1 MFFYNSQRRETM
13 ASKSTERE
21 NLIMREALSAM
32 RSLGGQTTRKEI
44 RREIREHSDK
54 ISEQIVDEQ
63 RTSKKSGFKYHPF
76 TYRSNFAI
84 KHLIAADFIN
94 TEDNRNLELSEK
106 GRNIDLDQFDANKD
120 VRAISEPGFMRGK
133 GSFDKRNLDDDD
145 VESWR
150 EELLSALSKM
160 HPKKFELFCRGLL
173 TNMGVDID
181 ESVGVQYVSDGG
193 LDGFGYI
200 TSDNF
205 RTTRVALQAKRWEGK
220 VSAPE
225 VDKFRGAMDKYNAE
239 YGIFITTSDFTRDAT
254 RVAKSGTRIITLIN
268 GDKVCDLVAKYHY
281 YVEEVTTYKL
291 KSFYTDSE

>member
-1 MFFYNSQRRETM
+1 M
-13 ASKSTERE
+13 ASKMVERE
-21 NLIMREALSAM
+21 NLIMREALFAM
-32 RSLGGQTTRKEI
+32 RRLGGQTTRKEI
-44 RREIREHSDK
+44 RREIRDHSDE

-63 RTSKKSGFKYHPF
+63 KTSKKTGIKYHPF
-76 TYRSNFAI
+76 VYRFNFAI

-106 GRNIDLDQFDANKD
+106 GRNINLDQFDADRD
-120 VRAISEPGFMRGK
+120 VRANSEPDIKLGK
-133 GSFDKRNLDDDD
+133 ESSGKSDLDEDD
-145 VESWR
+145 VEPWR
-150 EELLSALSKM
+150 EELLNALSKM
-160 HPKKFELFCRGLL
+160 HPQKFELFCRGLL

-181 ESVGVQYVSDGG
+181 ESVGVQYVADGG

-200 TSDNF
+200 TSDDF

-225 VDKFRGAMDKYNAE
+225 IDKFRGAMDKYNAE
-239 YGIFITTSDFTRDAT
+239 YGIFITTSNFTRDAMK
-254 RVAKSGTRIITLIN
+254 VAKSGTRIITLIN
-268 GDKVCDLVAKYHY
+268 GDKICDLVAKYRY

>member
-1 MFFYNSQRRETM
+1 M
-13 ASKSTERE
+13 ASKMIERE
-21 NLIMREALSAM
+21 NLIMREALFAM

-44 RREIREHSDK
+44 RREIRDHSDE
-54 ISEQIVDEQ
+54 ISEQMVDEQ
-63 RTSKKSGFKYHPF
+63 KTSKKTGFKYYPF
-76 TYRSNFAI
+76 NYRFNFAI
-84 KHLIAADFIN
+84 KHLIEADFIN

-106 GRNIDLDQFDANKD
+106 GRKVDLVQFDANRD
-120 VRAISEPGFMRGK
+120 VRSVSESDVTLK
-133 GSFDKRNLDDDD
+133 KETSNNTNLDEDDI
-145 VESWR
+145 EPWR
-150 EELLSALSKM
+150 EELLSALLKM
-160 HPKKFELFCRGLL
+160 HPQKFELFCRGLL

-200 TSDNF
+200 TSDDF

-225 VDKFRGAMDKYNAE
+225 IDKFRGAMDKYNAE
-239 YGIFITTSDFTRDAT
+239 YGIFVTTSNFTRDAMS
-254 RVAKSGTRIITLIN
+254 VAKTGTRIITLIN
-268 GDKVCDLVAKYHY
+268 GDKICDLVAKYRY